1 MGNGEEGESL
11 GQQDSTLDKKYKGV
25 MTKNTFSQN

>member
-1 MGNGEEGESL
+1 MDNGEKEELL
-11 GQQDSTLDKKYKGV
+11 GQQDGTLDKKYKGA